1 MKKIFNNKITENQTD
16 LRYLYIG
23 NNLRKVKGNFVYEKE
38 SNQFNAN

>member
-1 MKKIFNNKITENQTD
+1 MSENQTD